1 MRSCYNDRMEL
12 LYSDNSL
19 AVCVKPAG
27 ALSTDGPGGV
37 PEMLRAALG
46 DISADV
52 RTVHRL
58 DRVVGGVMLL
68 ALGPEAASALGR
80 QVMDGR
86 FTKAYLAVVHGAPE
100 TSEGTFTDLLRRDKR
115 ACKSYITPTPARDA
129 REAISDY
136 TLLQTADN
144 LSLLR
149 ITLRTGRTHQIRC
162 QFAHHGLPLV
172 GDRKYGTLTDGDTP
186 IALWSHALAFDHPA
200 TGARMAFTLP
210 PPGIWPWTDFTI
222 EGERAP

>member
-1 MRSCYNDRMEL
+1 MEL

-37 PEMLRAALG
+37 PEMLREALG
-46 DISADV
+46 DANADV
-52 RTVHRL
+52 YTVHRL

-68 ALGPEAASALGR
+68 ARTPSAASALGR

-86 FTKAYLAVVHGAPE
+86 FAKAYLAVVHGVPAAP
-100 TSEGTFTDLLRRDKR
+100 EGTFTDLLRRDR
-115 ACKSYITPTPARDA
+115 RECKTYIADAPGRDA

-136 TLLQTADN
+136 TLLQTAGG

-149 ITLRTGRTHQIRC
+149 ITLRTGRTHQIRA

-172 GDRKYGTLTDGDTP
+172 GDRKYGTLTDRETP
-186 IALWSHALAFDHPA
+186 IALWSHALAFDHPE

-210 PPGIWPWTDFTI
+210 PPALWPWTGFHFDT
-222 EGERAP
+222 EEAAP